1 MTEKKKKR
9 EILLS
14 LTPLHQ
20 NHADTAVSVYAA
32 GRTSESLIYPVYSD
46 TRLVID
52 DFAYIVI
59 YPPEEEGGESHVVVN
74 PVAGMSTAIVD
85 TSAYAAMAYMEEP
98 LLSLYRRAVPSKQ
111 VPMPKSPGID
121 VYEIQ
126 VRDNTNQCT
135 HDVTV
140 IAGQE
145 TDELHDLMLEAV
157 IRHAA
162 SPAEIGW
169 YDSYLERDAN
179 DAATANDAHH
189 LNRLTEEFFYQ
200 VGHPLFAWGL
210 PVETG
215 DPTTLYL
222 FSSTEAGQCWRA
234 LNRGDYAAE

>member
-1 MTEKKKKR
+1 MTKQKKR

-32 GRTSESLIYPVYSD
+32 GRTSDSLVHPSYDS
-46 TRLVID
+46 RLIID
-52 DFAYIVI
+52 DLAYIII
-59 YPPEEEGGESHVVVN
+59 YPPEEDGGESHIVIN
-74 PVAGMSTAIVD
+74 PVAGMSSAVVD
-85 TSAYAAMAYMEEP
+85 TRAYSAMALMEEP

-111 VPMPKSPGID
+111 LPIPGAPGVD

-145 TDELHDLMLEAV
+145 TDLLHDIMLEAV

-162 SPAEIGW
+162 SPAEVKW
-169 YDSYLERDAN
+169 YDSYLVRNEK
-179 DAATANDAHH
+179 DAATADDAHH

-210 PVETG
+210 PVETD

-222 FSSTEAGQCWRA
+222 FSSAEAGQCWRA
-234 LNRGDYAAE
+234 LNRGDYTAE